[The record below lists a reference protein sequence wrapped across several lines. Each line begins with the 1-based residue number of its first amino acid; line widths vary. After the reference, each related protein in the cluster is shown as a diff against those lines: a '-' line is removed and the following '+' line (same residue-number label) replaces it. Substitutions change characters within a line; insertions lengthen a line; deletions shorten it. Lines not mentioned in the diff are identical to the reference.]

1 MHDEP
6 SKRRR
11 VIDFRARANT
21 HETMGYIRP
30 RIADIRAM
38 NLPPPDGSDWYEAP
52 EETVEEFVA
61 RLDRAGI
68 DATVFVGRNRGST
81 PGWPLTNE
89 WVAEAMRQFPG
100 RILGIAGVDAK
111 RLDSVKDDLVY
122 AVRELGLLGAN
133 LDAFQVN
140 AAPDDP
146 QFDRVY
152 QACTELGIPV
162 IITLGAMPG
171 IAAEL
176 RCWPLCLDR
185 VALRH
190 PTLKIV
196 ACHGGWPF
204 VTEMI
209 AVAWRNPN
217 VYFDNSFYHFA
228 PGANLLVEAANQ
240 FIGWKMVY
248 ASAYPFAPLEQT
260 LERFVKLGFNN
271 ETLQRVLYG
280 NAAHLFELEKKR

>member
-1 MHDEP
+1 MGNE
-6 SKRRR
+6 SQKRRR

-21 HETMGYIRP
+21 HETARYIRP
-30 RIADIRAM
+30 RIAEIRRM
-38 NLPPPDGSDWYEAP
+38 GLPPPDGSDWYDAP
-52 EETVEEFVA
+52 AETTEEFVT

-81 PGWPLTNE
+81 PDWPLTNE
-89 WVAEAMRQFPG
+89 WVAGVMKRYPG

-111 RLDSVKDDLVY
+111 RLETARQELVY

-133 LDAFQVN
+133 LDAFQLN
-140 AAPDDP
+140 APPDAP
-146 QFDRVY
+146 QFEDVY
-152 QACTELGIPV
+152 RTCAELGVPI

-171 IAAEL
+171 IAADL
-176 RCWPLCLDR
+176 HCWPLCLDK
-185 VALRH
+185 VAQRH
-190 PTLKIV
+190 PTLKII

-228 PGANLLVEAANQ
+228 PGAHLLVEGANQ
-240 FIGWKMVY
+240 FIGNKMVY
-248 ASAYPFAPLEQT
+248 ASAYPFAPLEET
-260 LERFVKLGFNN
+260 LERFMKLGFNDG
-271 ETLQRVLYG
+271 TLQQVLYG
-280 NAAHLFELEKKR
+280 NAARLFGLETGP